1 MPKKSNADSSDKK
14 AIMDVSHPGKSE
26 PDASSR
32 PIIVSRKPIV
42 QDPMVRKGEKDDM
55 IPGPPVIDD
64 KVSRYKNLKRTKP
77 AAISITED
85 GELKD
90 DVESDKPEAKP
101 ELKDEK
107 SDDKKPTVDEDTPS
121 ESTKGTAIP
130 AVKEIIEA
138 DDKDES
144 KEDDSKE
151 VEAAPLEAK
160 PEKVIQPT
168 KSIDKTEDKDETRG
182 DEDKPDDTDK
192 EENDDTDTV
201 DKSEDKTDE
210 KDEDDS
216 DSKPKTNP
224 DGSDGL
230 VDELAK
236 KAANKKHEDQ
246 EEKEL
251 KAHQEKMDKLVE
263 SKKYFLPIGQV
274 TRRRKD
280 RNLLLAV
287 LLILILCIV
296 GANFAVDAGLIK
308 TDIKPLTNIF
318 PDN

>member
-1 MPKKSNADSSDKK
+1 MPKKSNSDTNDKK
-14 AIMDVSHPGKSE
+14 TIMDVSHPGKSE

-55 IPGPPVIDD
+55 IPGPPVIDE

-90 DVESDKPEAKP
+90 DEESDKPEVKP
-101 ELKDEK
+101 ELNDEK
-107 SDDKKPTVDEDTPS
+107 SDDKKPTDNEDTPS
-121 ESTKGTAIP
+121 ESTKSSAIP

-138 DDKDES
+138 DDKD
-144 KEDDSKE
+144 DSKE
-151 VEAAPLEAK
+151 VEPAPLEAK
-160 PEKVIQPT
+160 PEKVIEPT
-168 KSIDKTEDKDETRG
+168 KSIDKTDEKDETQS
-182 DEDKPDDTDK
+182 DEDKSDDADK
-192 EENDDTDTV
+192 EESDDTDTA

-210 KDEDDS
+210 KDEDES
-216 DSKPKTNP
+216 DSKPKSNP
-224 DGSDGL
+224 NGSDGL

-246 EEKEL
+246 EDKEL
-251 KAHQEKMDKLVE
+251 KAHQEKMDKLVA
-263 SKKYFLPIGQV
+263 SKKYYLPIGQV

-280 RNLLLAV
+280 RNLLLILLLV
-287 LLILILCIV
+287 LILGIV
-296 GANFAVDAGLIK
+296 GANFAIDAGLIK
-308 TDIKPLTNIF
+308 TNIKPLTNIF